1 MKAVIIADN
10 DVVIDNVK
18 TVLKS
23 FGYDTIIYRWL
34 LKALDNLEEISPHLI
49 VVSSA
54 DYPRHWKTL
63 CQFSTTGISGY
74 FPQVI
79 LYTNNEFSEDEKEK
93 AKALGIRGI
102 FSSVDVEGLDELR
115 QILTKKD
122 DIFSGNEEQAKLNA
136 MYEPS
141 DDDIKF
147 DSAESIEVSE
157 PAVDSASAYDGPT
170 VEDVVSK
177 AESKDED
184 IEVPTVDGIFE
195 EHQTTMEEYQGKVEV
210 PLPGLEELNATN
222 VEEVSDAAIISEPE
236 EAQIEVEESV
246 VEEAPV
252 IEDSDFEMPAEVNA
266 AEEEPAVENAPVE
279 EASAEE
285 KPVDDYVSPFGEID
299 YDTVF
304 DDDDFGDGHEYISF
318 MFTNPNNNLIVT
330 GTTSQFN
337 GSSMEF
343 LPDFGDFAEGLSL
356 GATLKNCVMKRGTE
370 VKKVTAQVTDKTAD
384 GFMFFISQE

>member
-23 FGYDTIIYRWL
+23 FGYDTIVYRWL

-63 CQFSTTGISGY
+63 CQFSTAGISGY

-102 FSSVDVEGLDELR
+102 FSSVDVDGLDELR

-147 DSAESIEVSE
+147 DGGDDEVEAESSYSSE
-157 PAVDSASAYDGPT
+157 SSFYDGPT

-184 IEVPTVDGIFE
+184 IEVPTVDGIFKE
-195 EHQTTMEEYQGKVEV
+195 NQTTCSEYESKVEIQ
-210 PLPGLEELNATN
+210 LPGIDELKSKADEEI
-222 VEEVSDAAIISEPE
+222 SDAAEISEIE
-236 EAQIEVEESV
+236 ESQMEVEENPEPENIL
-246 VEEAPV
+246 EET
-252 IEDSDFEMPAEVNA
+252 SS
-266 AEEEPAVENAPVE
+266 EETIIE
-279 EASAEE
+279 EASVEK

-304 DDDDFGDGHEYISF
+304 DDGDFGDGHEYISF

-337 GSSMEF
+337 GSTMEF

-356 GATLKNCVMKRGTE
+356 GVTLKNCVMKCGTE

-384 GFMFFISQE
+384 GFIFFIS